1 MMEMCRASMPS
12 RRRVSGALAL
22 ESAPGQLVLTASLLA
37 LDMLYFRAVTS
48 TGDVRS
54 DALDAGSSGLGR
66 FPA

>member
-1 MMEMCRASMPS
+1 M
-12 RRRVSGALAL
+12 AL